1 MKHYLESVKDVL
13 KETDSRTSGLDSKEA
28 ERRLA
33 QYGRGRL
40 LQAKKESLFSRFA
53 DQLTDP
59 MVLVLIAAAVIS
71 SVTAALAGESFA
83 DVFIIL
89 SVVILN
95 AVLGVIQESKAES
108 AIEALKDMTASESTV
123 LRDGAAVR
131 IPSDEIVPGDIVIL
145 NAGDAV
151 PADGRLI
158 ECKSLKVDESALT
171 GESVPAEKT
180 DSVIRTS
187 SGRRAPRRRARNAG
201 NLQEEAPEEDIAL
214 GDRRNMVYMGSCV
227 VYGRGAAVI
236 TETGM
241 NTEMGKIAG
250 AITGAEKTMT
260 PLQIRLNKLS
270 GVLTKLVLAICVFM
284 FAFSLIQKYTTG
296 EISGFDKAAV
306 LHTFMLSVSLAVA
319 AIPEGL
325 AAVVTVVLSIGVTR
339 MSKKNAVIRKLTAV
353 ETLGCT
359 QVICSDKTGTL
370 TKNKMTVVKSSGEEA
385 DRLAAA
391 LALCSD
397 AVVKDGEAV
406 GDPTQCAVVNYAQS
420 IGLEKEA
427 LEKEYPRLAEIP
439 FDSER
444 KMMTTVHSAPHGN
457 IQYTTGAPDVI
468 IARCSSCIRGGRVVP
483 MSERMKQEALDENRR
498 LAGMALRV
506 IAAACREYREPVN
519 KGATLSPKI
528 ESGMIYLGLV
538 GMEDPIRDEVPDAL
552 QKCRSAGI
560 LTVMITGDHLD
571 TAAAI
576 GGKLGVI
583 TDRTQAITGAE
594 LDRLDDEALSECIT
608 NLRVYARVKPEHKTR
623 IVNAWRRAGYV
634 TAMTGDGVNDAPSL
648 KSADIGIG
656 MGVSGTDVVKNV
668 ADLILADDNFAT
680 ITYAVAEGRRIYDN
694 ICKAVQFLL
703 SSNLSEVIS
712 IFAATVLGFT
722 ILSPVQILWINLI
735 TDSLPALALG
745 LEKAEPDLMERQP
758 RSTSEGIFD
767 GGVGIEI
774 ALQGAL
780 VSLLTLS
787 AYFIGGYMETGVFSL
802 GESADGMTM
811 AFLTMAMAEIFH
823 SCNMRSRHS
832 SIFRLHTGNPALF
845 GAVIASLALTACVIF
860 VRPAAMLFGF
870 ESISI
875 YEYIVSLALAAA
887 VIPFVEIGKLIRRL
901 FMRNMRKRSPIIKR
915 DKRRYHTGDGNEA
928 VI

>member
-13 KETDSRTSGLDSKEA
+13 KETDSRTSGLDSAEA

-59 MVLVLIAAAVIS
+59 MVLVLVAAAVIS
-71 SVTAALAGESFA
+71 SITAALSGESFA

-108 AIEALKDMTASESTV
+108 AIEALKKMTASESTV

-171 GESVPAEKT
+171 GESVPSEKT

-187 SGRRAPRRRARNAG
+187 AGRRSPRKRGR
-201 NLQEEAPEEDIAL
+201 EADSSTDDDIAL
-214 GDRRNMVYMGSCV
+214 GDRHNMVYMGSCV

-270 GVLTKLVLAICVFM
+270 GVLTKLVLAICIFM
-284 FAFSLIQKYTTG
+284 FAFSLIQKYSTG

-325 AAVVTVVLSIGVTR
+325 AAVVTVVLSLGVTR
-339 MSKKNAVIRKLTAV
+339 MSKKNAVIRRLTAV

-370 TKNKMTVVKSSGEEA
+370 TKNKMTVVKSSGGDS

-397 AVVKDGEAV
+397 AVIKDGEAV

-427 LEKEYPRLAEIP
+427 LEAEYPRLAEIP

-468 IARCSSCIRGGRVVP
+468 IARCGSCIRGGRVVP
-483 MSERMKQEALDENRR
+483 MSERMKQEALEENRR

-506 IAAACREYREPVN
+506 IAAACREYREPVRQ
-519 KGATLSPKI
+519 GAALSPKI
-528 ESGMIYLGLV
+528 ENGMIYLGLV

-576 GGKLGVI
+576 AGKLGVI
-583 TDRTQAITGAE
+583 TDRSQAITGAE
-594 LDRLDDEALSECIT
+594 LDRLDDEQLSRRIT
-608 NLRVYARVKPEHKTR
+608 DLRVYARVKPEHKTR

-745 LEKAEPDLMERQP
+745 LEKAEPDLMQRQP

-787 AYFIGGYMETGVFSL
+787 AYFIGGYMETGAFSL

-845 GAVIASLALTACVIF
+845 GAVLASLALTACVIF

-870 ESISI
+870 EPISM
-875 YEYIVSLALAAA
+875 YEYIISLGLAAA
-887 VIPFVEIGKLIRRL
+887 VIPFVEIGKLIRRIIL
-901 FMRNMRKRSPIIKR
+901 RKKSPVIKT
-915 DKRRYHTGDGNEA
+915 DKRRYRTGNGNEA
-928 VI
+928 VV